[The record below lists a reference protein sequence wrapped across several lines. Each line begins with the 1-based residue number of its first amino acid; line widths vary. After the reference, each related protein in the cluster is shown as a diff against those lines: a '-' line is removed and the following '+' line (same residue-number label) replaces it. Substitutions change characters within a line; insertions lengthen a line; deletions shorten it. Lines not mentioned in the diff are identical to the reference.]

1 MALCFGFGWVRRV
14 RRRRVAG
21 ARVVAALAVRRWPSG
36 QAGQTAGAAV
46 AAAAAAA
53 AARRILSSISSSR
66 REEAEAQEEE
76 EEEEEQ
82 QQLLQRS
89 RLRWRWPGR
98 E

>member
-1 MALCFGFGWVRRV
+1 MALCFGFDWVRRV

-76 EEEEEQ
+76 EEEE

>member
-1 MALCFGFGWVRRV
+1 MALCFGFDWVRRV

-76 EEEEEQ
+76 EEE

>member
-53 AARRILSSISSSR
+53 RRILSSISSSR

-76 EEEEEQ
+76 EEE

>member
-1 MALCFGFGWVRRV
+1 MALCFGFDWVRRV

-53 AARRILSSISSSR
+53 ARRILSSISSSR

-76 EEEEEQ
+76 EEEE